1 MANNRFLSIDW
12 MTAAEK
18 VLRADISPQ
27 TTGSTDLSI
36 AMTVENCPEG
46 QTKTL
51 VVETAQGSLKTF
63 RLADPE
69 AVKTEFALSG
79 DYRTYERVF
88 KGQLDPVNAVM
99 NGDLHFSGNVF
110 KAMGLVK
117 SLQPFFTIIAR
128 IPTEF

>member
-1 MANNRFLSIDW
+1 MSTNRFLSPEW

-18 VLRADISPQ
+18 VLRAGITPQ

-36 AMTVENCPEG
+36 AMTVESCPDG

-51 VVETAQGSLKTF
+51 MVETAHGSLKTF
-63 RLADPE
+63 RLVSAGE
-69 AVKTEFALSG
+69 VKTEFALSG

-88 KGQLDPVNAVM
+88 KGQLDPINAVM
-99 NGDLHFSGNVF
+99 NGELHFSGNMF

-117 SLQPFFTIIAR
+117 SLQPFFSIIAR